1 RRVLFRSPPPDRRAK
16 HPKLDSHL
24 VAVASAADTAGV
36 AAGIQVARERRLAIS
51 ANRVRVVLRTS
62 GDRSPVRKVVVAL
75 GGVVDAEYAEL
86 VQAFVPTT
94 VLRRLADDPVVLYV
108 GVPLTP
114 IALAVTD
121 EGVGT
126 TNAGSWQTAGWSGAG
141 VKVGVVDF
149 GFIGYTTKQASGDLP
164 GS

>member
-1 RRVLFRSPPPDRRAK
+1 LRLPAAVLQVAILVAFLAVGLPHPAPAFQGEPISSQSSAEFPPPDRRAK

-75 GGVVDAEYAEL
+75 GGVVDAEYADL

-94 VLRRLADDPVVLYV
+94 VLRRLADDP
-108 GVPLTP
+108 
-114 IALAVTD
+114 
-121 EGVGT
+121 
-126 TNAGSWQTAGWSGAG
+126 
-141 VKVGVVDF
+141 
-149 GFIGYTTKQASGDLP
+149 
-164 GS
+164 